1 MFTSRGWPTV
11 SPGYPLGPPRRSMG
25 GASEEIRERAELT
38 TAVGGPSP
46 NLATASALDGRLRPD
61 F

>member
-1 MFTSRGWPTV
+1 
-11 SPGYPLGPPRRSMG
+11 MG

-38 TAVGGPSP
+38 TAVGGPFP